1 MSTILMIL
9 KQLQVD
15 VSVTWITS
23 NQEDQVL
30 MIHFWTDMIQ
40 EELYQLLLSNFD
52 ILCFVLWL
60 ELLSA
65 N

>member
-1 MSTILMIL
+1 MIL

-23 NQEDQVL
+23 NQEDRVL
-30 MIHFWTDMIQ
+30 MIHFWTEMIQ
-40 EELYQLLLSNFD
+40 VSRIIYQHQHHLSNFD

>member
-1 MSTILMIL
+1 MIL

-23 NQEDQVL
+23 NQEDRVL
-30 MIHFWTDMIQ
+30 MIHFWTEMIQ

-52 ILCFVLWL
+52 ILCFAL
-60 ELLSA
+60 
-65 N
+65 